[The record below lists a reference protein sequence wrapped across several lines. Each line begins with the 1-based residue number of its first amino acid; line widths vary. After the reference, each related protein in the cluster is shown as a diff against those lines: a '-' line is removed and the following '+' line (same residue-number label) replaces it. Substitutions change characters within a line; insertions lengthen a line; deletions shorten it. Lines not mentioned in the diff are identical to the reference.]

1 MTGVEAYVEAKVTE
15 VLVRVAVLERD
26 PLLRAG
32 LGSVLRAAPE
42 IDVVAD
48 LAAGWDDV
56 AAAAPTARPD
66 LLVVSGA
73 WLCEDLP
80 ALGGAGGRR
89 HPWHGLPTVVVLDAE
104 DWPTLRHAVTTKSVR
119 GFVDRVTSHEDL
131 ASAVRDAGAGRTFL
145 SSSVA
150 RSVVEWMAT
159 RMDREP
165 ASLPAVE
172 AVLTGREMEIFEAM
186 GHGVT
191 NNVIARR
198 LGIQEATVRSHVYRI
213 LTKLDLRTRT
223 EAALAAY
230 EYAYRDARSVG

>member
-1 MTGVEAYVEAKVTE
+1 MEVYVETKVPE
-15 VLVRVAVLERD
+15 DLVRVAVLEPD

-48 LAAGWDDV
+48 LAAGGDDV
-56 AAAAPTARPD
+56 AAAPPTARPD

-73 WLCEDLP
+73 WLREGLP
-80 ALGGAGGRR
+80 ALRGTAGRQ
-89 HPWHGLPTVVVLDAE
+89 HPWYGLPTVVVLDVE
-104 DWPTLRHAVTTKSVR
+104 DWPALRHAVTTRSVR
-119 GFVDRVTSHEDL
+119 GFVDRTTSHEDL
-131 ASAVRDAGAGRTFL
+131 APAVRDAGAGRTFL

-159 RMDREP
+159 RMDHEP
-165 ASLPAVE
+165 ASLPPVE
-172 AVLTGREMEIFEAM
+172 AVLTGREMEIFEVM
-186 GHGVT
+186 GHGLT

-198 LGIQEATVRSHVYRI
+198 LGIQEATVRSHIYRI
-213 LTKLDLRTRT
+213 LTKLNLRTRT

-230 EYAYRDARSVG
+230 KYAHRNTRSAG